1 MRTLKLRPT
10 FSISLKTD
18 SNVAW
23 ARIQETVD
31 SHSEEIQG
39 QFRGHHAIIAIVEKN
54 RHFWSPWLNL
64 EIRKSETGDEIHGRF
79 SPHPSIW
86 TGFAFSYLSLAFISL
101 FGLIYGCSQLLMDA
115 TPFGFLITP
124 LCALLALVLW
134 GVGQIGQGLA
144 KEDMAFI
151 RNVIER
157 GVDRRGDHEGS

>member
-31 SHSEEIQG
+31 SLSEEIQG

-64 EIRKSETGDEIHGRF
+64 EIRKAEKGEEIHGRVA
-79 SPHPSIW
+79 H
-86 TGFAFSYLSLAFISL
+86 
-101 FGLIYGCSQLLMDA
+101 
-115 TPFGFLITP
+115 
-124 LCALLALVLW
+124 
-134 GVGQIGQGLA
+134 
-144 KEDMAFI
+144 I
-151 RNVIER
+151 RR
-157 GVDRRGDHEGS
+157 VDRVQPGHLRGRAVGGILQGHHKKQGAGQRVG